1 MTRFVEGMMNEE
13 EVSVCL
19 IMESALTAIDALLAA
34 ENARGADKDD
44 AKARFYAV
52 ARTHQ
57 QTALAYF
64 EYWLSQRELLRRI
77 ASTAG
82 GGQ

>member
-1 MTRFVEGMMNEE
+1 MSEE

-34 ENARGADKDD
+34 ENASEYKDNE
-44 AKARFYAV
+44 KARFYAV

-64 EYWLSQRELLRRI
+64 EYWLSQREMLRRI

-82 GGQ
+82 GGGK

>member
-1 MTRFVEGMMNEE
+1 MMNEN
-13 EVSVCL
+13 EVTICL
-19 IMESALTAIDALLAA
+19 VMEQAIIALDAILAL
-34 ENARGADKDD
+34 ENAKGDDKDNE
-44 AKARFYAV
+44 KARFYAV

-64 EYWLSQRELLRRI
+64 EYWLSQREMLRRI

-82 GGQ
+82 GGR